1 MVVKLSSARKVL
13 VAALALYLLW
23 VAALATLAVVSG
35 SRPSAA
41 KIGSATDLTPPAQD
55 SEQPND

>member
-1 MVVKLSSARKVL
+1 VNVNSARKVF

-23 VAALATLAVVSG
+23 VAALTTMAVVSG

-41 KIGSATDLTPPAQD
+41 KIHTATDLTPPPPD
-55 SEQPND
+55 SEPPNN

>member
-1 MVVKLSSARKVL
+1 VNVNSARNVL

-23 VAALATLAVVSG
+23 VAALATMAVVSG

-41 KIGSATDLTPPAQD
+41 KIGTATDLTSPRPD
-55 SEQPND
+55 SEPPNN

>member
-1 MVVKLSSARKVL
+1 VNGKPGRKVF

-23 VAALATLAVVSG
+23 VGALATLAVVSA

-41 KIGSATDLTPPAQD
+41 RIGTATGLTPTD
-55 SEQPND
+55 SKPPDE